1 LHSVAEVPMAA
12 DIPAASAQLPD
23 FITDVPIWLSM

>member
-1 LHSVAEVPMAA
+1 MAA